1 MSYGTDLTAAY
12 HQIGIYAARMLKD
25 EKIADLP
32 IVQPIK
38 FELIINPKSATA
50 VPLGLKC
57 RPLLL
62 AQATEVIE

>member
-32 IVQPIK
+32 IVQPTK
-38 FELIINPKSATA
+38 FESSSIPSQPPPCHWA
-50 VPLGLKC
+50 
-57 RPLLL
+57 
-62 AQATEVIE
+62 